1 LKTFLAPV
9 LLVGAVLAPAA
20 RADIMTP
27 TGLNTG
33 DEFRIIFV
41 TSDTRDGTSS
51 NLADY
56 DTFITDLATA
66 AGLTYNGAPVTW
78 FALGST
84 ESVSANSRLPASTSS
99 PGLYRVDGVKVA
111 DNTSDLWDGSI
122 DNFLN
127 ITETGGVASIGSEL
141 AFTGTFSNGDI
152 GSIFVNGN
160 VLFLALGS
168 TETVVTG
175 DPNISDFGAWLD
187 TDASP
192 PPTNLQ
198 RFYGYSEVLT
208 VPQAVPEPASL
219 TLLGLGALGLA
230 GYGWRRRRAA

>member
-33 DEFRIIFV
+33 DQFRIIFV
-41 TSDTRDGTSS
+41 TSDTRDATSS

-127 ITETGGVASIGSEL
+127 ITETGGVASIGSAL

-168 TETVVTG
+168 PETVVAG
-175 DPNISDFGAWLD
+175 DPNITDAWVR

-192 PPTNLQ
+192 ASTDLL